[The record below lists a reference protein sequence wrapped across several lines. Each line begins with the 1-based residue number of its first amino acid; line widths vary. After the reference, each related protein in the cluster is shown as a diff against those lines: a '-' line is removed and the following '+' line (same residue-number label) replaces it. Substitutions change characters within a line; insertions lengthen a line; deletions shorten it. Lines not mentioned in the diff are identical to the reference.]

1 MTDTFDIDAW
11 LSGLS
16 RVTKFVEVIGKPH
29 LQAEVDALDA
39 QLRRTSDAAT
49 ALGIAEQ
56 IEALRVEMEASRVG
70 FRVSS
75 LDPERV
81 EAILAEHP
89 EDAVTAGIAI
99 LAEQIVEPAGWSVE
113 QVRALCR
120 RLGEG
125 YFAQTLLAAS
135 TAAQQGL
142 GVEVP
147 FSSAAS
153 AILAARVRG

>member
-1 MTDTFDIDAW
+1 MSTFDIDTW
-11 LSGLS
+11 LAGAHQ
-16 RVTKFVEVIGKPH
+16 VVKFVEVIGKPH
-29 LQAEVDALDA
+29 LQAEIDALDA

-49 ALGIAEQ
+49 ALGIAEE

-113 QVRALCR
+113 QVKALCQ

>member
-1 MTDTFDIDAW
+1 M
-11 LSGLS
+11 
-16 RVTKFVEVIGKPH
+16 
-29 LQAEVDALDA
+29 
-39 QLRRTSDAAT
+39 
-49 ALGIAEQ
+49 
-56 IEALRVEMEASRVG
+56 
-70 FRVSS
+70 
-75 LDPERV
+75 
-81 EAILAEHP
+81 
-89 EDAVTAGIAI
+89 TAGIAI

-113 QVRALCR
+113 QVKALCQ